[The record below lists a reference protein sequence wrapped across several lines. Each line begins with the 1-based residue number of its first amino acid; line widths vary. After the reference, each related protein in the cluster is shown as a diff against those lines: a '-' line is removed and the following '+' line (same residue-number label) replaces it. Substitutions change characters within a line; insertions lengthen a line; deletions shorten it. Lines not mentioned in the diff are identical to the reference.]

1 MLKYSERSIRLNKY
15 NLSIYRW
22 GLMKLVD
29 AYFYLERLRDL
40 IYSLLEL
47 RDKAR
52 DSGSEIVP
60 IQEATSLVK
69 YGFISMFKGG
79 VIMDVTN
86 EKQAEIA
93 ERAGAVGV
101 MVLDKLPYDVRA
113 SGGVARTADLKII
126 ESVMNTITIP
136 VSAKCR
142 IGHEEEAR
150 VLEEIGVDLIDES
163 EVLTPVDEKAH
174 INKWLFKTPF
184 VNGARNLP
192 EALRRIYE
200 GASMIRTKGEPGT
213 GNVAEAVKHMKLVNR
228 DIAMLRGYYISG
240 DYEAIWVYSK
250 ENKVPYE
257 LALLTA
263 RLGRLPVV
271 NFAAGGIATP
281 ADAALMMWLGA
292 DGVFVGSGIFKSSD
306 PESRA
311 RAIVLAT
318 AFYDDPETVV
328 EAQKMVSERQ
338 AMLGIDVRTLKP
350 EQLMQIRG
358 E

>member
-1 MLKYSERSIRLNKY
+1 
-15 NLSIYRW
+15 
-22 GLMKLVD
+22 MKLVD
-29 AYFYLERLRDL
+29 GYIYLERLRDL
-40 IYSLLEL
+40 IYTLLEE
-47 RDKAR
+47 RDRAR
-52 DSGSEIVP
+52 EQGLEVIPVK
-60 IQEATSLVK
+60 EATPLVK

-86 EKQAEIA
+86 TKQAEIA
-93 ERAGAVGV
+93 EDAGAVGV
-101 MVLDKLPYDVRA
+101 MVLDKLPYDVRVA
-113 SGGVARTADLKII
+113 GGVARSADLNVII
-126 ESVMNTITIP
+126 EVLNHITIP

-142 IGHEEEAR
+142 IGHSEEAR
-150 VLEEIGVDLIDES
+150 LLEEIGVDLIDES
-163 EVLTPVDEKAH
+163 EVLTPVDEKNH
-174 INKWLFKTPF
+174 INKWEFKTPF
-184 VNGARNLP
+184 VNGARSLP

-213 GNVAEAVKHMKLVNR
+213 GNVAEAVRHMKLVNR
-228 DIAMLRGYYISG
+228 DIAMLRGYYLSG
-240 DYEAIWVYSK
+240 DIEAIWLYSK
-250 ENKVPYE
+250 ENKAPFE

-263 RLGRLPVV
+263 KLGRLPVV

-292 DGVFVGSGIFKSSD
+292 DGVFVGSGIFKSQD

-318 AFYDDPETVV
+318 SFYDDPEVVV
-328 EAQKMVSERQ
+328 EAQRMVSER
-338 AMLGIDVRTLKP
+338 ASMLGIDIRQLKP

>member
-1 MLKYSERSIRLNKY
+1 
-15 NLSIYRW
+15 
-22 GLMKLVD
+22 MKLVD
-29 AYFYLERLRDL
+29 SYIWLEKLRDL
-40 IYSLLEL
+40 IYGLLEL
-47 RDKAR
+47 RDRAR
-52 DSGSEIVP
+52 EEGLEVIP
-60 IQEATSLVK
+60 IREGTPLVR
-69 YGFISMFKGG
+69 YGFVSMLKGG

-86 EKQAEIA
+86 EKQAAIA
-93 ERAGAVGV
+93 EDAGAVGV
-101 MVLDKLPYDVRA
+101 MVLDKLPYDIRA
-113 SGGVARTADLKII
+113 AGGVTRTADLKVV
-126 ESVMNTITIP
+126 EAVMNSITIP

-142 IGHEEEAR
+142 IGHAEEAR
-150 VLEEIGVDLIDES
+150 LLEEIGVDLIDES

-174 INKWLFKTPF
+174 IDKWAFKTPF

-228 DIAMLRGYYISG
+228 DIATLRGYYMAG
-240 DYEAIWVYSK
+240 DYEAIWVYAK

-292 DGVFVGSGIFKSSD
+292 DGIFVGSGIFKSGD
-306 PESRA
+306 PEARA

-318 AFYDDPETVV
+318 SFYDDPETVV
-328 EAQKMVSERQ
+328 ETQKMVSEKVS
-338 AMLGIDVRTLKP
+338 MTGIDIRKLRP
-350 EQLMQIRG
+350 EELMQIRG

>member
-1 MLKYSERSIRLNKY
+1 
-15 NLSIYRW
+15 
-22 GLMKLVD
+22 MKLVD
-29 AYFYLERLRDL
+29 SYAFLERLRDL
-40 IYSLLEL
+40 IYGLLEL
-47 RDKAR
+47 RDKAKE
-52 DSGSEIVP
+52 SGLEVIP
-60 IQEATSLVK
+60 TREGTPLVK

-86 EKQAEIA
+86 EEQAQIA
-93 ERAGAVGV
+93 EDAGAVGV

-113 SGGVARTADLKII
+113 SGGVARTADLKVI
-126 ESVMNTITIP
+126 EAVMNTITIP

-142 IGHEEEAR
+142 IGHYEEAKL
-150 VLEEIGVDLIDES
+150 LEEVGVDLIDES
-163 EVLTPVDEKAH
+163 EVLTPVDEKSH
-174 INKWLFKTPF
+174 INKWLFRVPF

-200 GASMIRTKGEPGT
+200 GASMIRTKGEAGT
-213 GNVAEAVKHMKLVNR
+213 GNVSEAVKHMKLVNR
-228 DIAMLRGYYISG
+228 DIATLRGHYMAG
-240 DYEAIWVYSK
+240 DYEAIWLYAK
-250 ENKVPYE
+250 ENNVPYE

-292 DGVFVGSGIFKSSD
+292 DGVFVGSGIFKSND
-306 PESRA
+306 PEARA

-328 EAQKMVSERQ
+328 EAQKMVSERS
-338 AMLGIDVRTLKP
+338 AMMGIDIRKLKP
-350 EQLMQIRG
+350 EELLQTRG
-358 E
+358 D

>member
-1 MLKYSERSIRLNKY
+1 
-15 NLSIYRW
+15 
-22 GLMKLVD
+22 MKLVD
-29 AYFYLERLRDL
+29 GYVFLGKLRDL
-40 IYSLLEL
+40 IYELLE
-47 RDKAR
+47 AR
-52 DSGSEIVP
+52 DRAVEEGLVVEN
-60 IQEATSLVK
+60 ATPLVK
-69 YGFISMFKGG
+69 YGFISMLKGG
-79 VIMDVTN
+79 VIMDVTCP
-86 EKQAEIA
+86 EQARIA
-93 ERAGAVGV
+93 EESGAVGV
-101 MVLDKLPYDVRA
+101 MVLDKLPYDVRMA
-113 SGGVARTADLKII
+113 GGVARTADLKVI
-126 ESVMNTITIP
+126 ESVMDAITIP

-150 VLEEIGVDLIDES
+150 LLEELGVDLIDES

-174 INKWLFKTPF
+174 INKWRFKTPF
-184 VNGARNLP
+184 VNGARSLP

-200 GASMIRTKGEPGT
+200 GVSMIRTKGEPGT
-213 GNVAEAVKHMKLVNR
+213 GNVAEAVRHMKMVNR
-228 DIAMLRGYYISG
+228 DISLLRGYYIEG
-240 DYEAIWVYSK
+240 DYEAIWIYSK

-263 RLGRLPVV
+263 KLGRLPVV

-306 PESRA
+306 PATRA

-328 EAQKMVSERQ
+328 EAQKMVSEKN
-338 AMLGIDVRTLKP
+338 AMLGIDIRTLKP
-350 EQLMQIRG
+350 EQLMQVRG

>member
-1 MLKYSERSIRLNKY
+1 
-15 NLSIYRW
+15 
-22 GLMKLVD
+22 MKLVD
-29 AYFYLERLRDL
+29 AYVYLEKLKDL
-40 IYSLLEL
+40 LYSLLEY
-47 RDKAR
+47 RDKIR
-52 DSGSEIVP
+52 EQGHEIIP
-60 IQEATSLVK
+60 IREATPIVK

-86 EKQAEIA
+86 EKQAEVA
-93 ERAGAVGV
+93 EDAGAVGV
-101 MVLDKLPYDVRA
+101 MVLDKLPYDVRMA
-113 SGGVARTADLKII
+113 GGVARTADINVII
-126 ESVMNTITIP
+126 SVMNTITIP

-142 IGHEEEAR
+142 IGHAEEAKL
-150 VLEEIGVDLIDES
+150 LEEVGVDLIDES
-163 EVLTPVDEKAH
+163 EVLTPVDEKGH
-174 INKWLFKTPF
+174 INKWNFKTPF

-192 EALRRIYE
+192 EALRRIQE

-228 DIAMLRGYYISG
+228 DIAVLRGYYLMR
-240 DYEAIWVYSK
+240 DYEAILHYSR
-250 ENKVPYE
+250 ENKVSYE

-281 ADAALMMWLGA
+281 ADAALMMWLGS
-292 DGVFVGSGIFKSSD
+292 DGVFVGSGIFKSQD

-311 RAIVLAT
+311 KAIVLAT
-318 AFYDDPETVV
+318 SYYDDPETVV
-328 EAQKMVSERQ
+328 EAQRMVSERS

-350 EQLMQIRG
+350 EQLMQVRG

>member
-1 MLKYSERSIRLNKY
+1 
-15 NLSIYRW
+15 
-22 GLMKLVD
+22 MKLID
-29 AYFYLERLRDL
+29 GYAYLEKLRDL
-40 IYSLLEL
+40 IYSLLE
-47 RDKAR
+47 AR
-52 DSGSEIVP
+52 DRAIEAGLIVK
-60 IQEATSLVK
+60 QATPLVK

-86 EKQAEIA
+86 PEQARIA
-93 ERAGAVGV
+93 EESGAVGV
-101 MVLDKLPYDVRA
+101 MVLDKLPYDVRMA
-113 SGGVARTADLKII
+113 GGVARTADLKVI
-126 ESVMNTITIP
+126 ESVMEVITIP

-142 IGHEEEAR
+142 IGHEEEAKL
-150 VLEEIGVDLIDES
+150 LEEIGVDLIDES

-174 INKWLFKTPF
+174 IDKWKFKTPF

-213 GNVAEAVKHMKLVNR
+213 GNVAEAVRHMKIVNR
-228 DIAMLRGYYISG
+228 EIAVLRGYYLAG
-240 DYEAIWVYSK
+240 DYEAIWVYAK

-263 RLGRLPVV
+263 KLGRLPVV

-306 PESRA
+306 PAARA

-328 EAQKMVSERQ
+328 EAQKMVSEKN
-338 AMLGIDVRTLKP
+338 AMMGIDIRTLKP
-350 EQLMQIRG
+350 EQLMQVRG

>member
-1 MLKYSERSIRLNKY
+1 
-15 NLSIYRW
+15 
-22 GLMKLVD
+22 MKLVD
-29 AYFYLERLRDL
+29 GYVFLGKLRDL
-40 IYSLLEL
+40 IYELLE
-47 RDKAR
+47 AR
-52 DSGSEIVP
+52 DRAVEEGLVVES
-60 IQEATSLVK
+60 ATPLVK
-69 YGFISMFKGG
+69 YGFISMLKGG
-79 VIMDVTN
+79 VIMDVTCP
-86 EKQAEIA
+86 EQARIA
-93 ERAGAVGV
+93 EDSGAVGV
-101 MVLDKLPYDVRA
+101 MVLDKLPYDVRMA
-113 SGGVARTADLKII
+113 GGVARTADLKVI
-126 ESVMNTITIP
+126 ESVMDAITIP

-150 VLEEIGVDLIDES
+150 LLEEIGVDLIDES

-174 INKWLFKTPF
+174 INKWRFKTPF
-184 VNGARNLP
+184 VNGARSLP

-200 GASMIRTKGEPGT
+200 GVSMIRTKGEPGT
-213 GNVAEAVKHMKLVNR
+213 GNVAEAVRHMKMVNR
-228 DIAMLRGYYISG
+228 DISLLRGYYIEG
-240 DYEAIWVYSK
+240 DYEAIWIYSK
-250 ENKVPYE
+250 ENKVPHE

-306 PESRA
+306 PATRA

-328 EAQKMVSERQ
+328 EAQKMVSEKS
-338 AMLGIDVRTLKP
+338 AMLGIDIRTLKP
-350 EQLMQIRG
+350 EQLMQVRG